1 MSFDFYTILGYV
13 ASIIVAVSLMMSSII
28 KLRIINLIG
37 AAFFS
42 LYGFLIEAYPVG
54 FLNGFIALVDLY
66 YIILFINKKDFFELL
81 QIQKNDPYLT
91 RFLDYYQ
98 QDIQK
103 FFPNFSYNADLV
115 DHCFLILRNMS
126 VAGVFMAQKKE
137 NHTLYVAL
145 DYVIPAYRDF
155 KNGDYIY
162 NKLVDSFKSMGYQKI
177 ISLPW
182 SKSHKKYLRKL
193 GFQKSND
200 IFLEKNIS
208 S

>member
-1 MSFDFYTILGYV
+1 MSLDFLTILGYV

-37 AAFFS
+37 AASFS

-66 YIILFINKKDFFELL
+66 YIILFFNKKDYFELL

-91 RFLDYYQ
+91 RFLEYYH

-126 VAGVFMAQKKE
+126 VAGIFMAQKKE

-145 DYVIPAYRDF
+145 DYVTPAYRDF

-162 NKLVDSFKSMGYQKI
+162 NKLVDSFKNMGYQKI

-182 SKSHKKYLRKL
+182 SKSHEKYLRKL